1 MAEPGGDQRA
11 LPTDRAFVLQF
22 RKQADPKTG
31 KFDGRIEHMTSGEAA
46 LFNSLE
52 ELLTFL
58 QKILPPGKAPA
69 PEVTAEQAGPSESET
84 GKVVR
89 DE

>member
-58 QKILPPGKAPA
+58 QKILPPRQGTALKENAA
-69 PEVTAEQAGPSESET
+69 SEVESKKE
-84 GKVVR
+84 V
-89 DE
+89 